1 MKKIL
6 VLLFS
11 FLGLIGCVSESAVT
25 PEIIPD
31 DGSITFSIA
40 LPEAEII
47 TKGKDDLAGTNL
59 NSLYLLVFD
68 ENGLFLSRYKA
79 TRTGTSFTVELIN
92 STRPRIIHF
101 VANYDWSGFSDV
113 ANIYKDEKELIPS
126 LVIKDE
132 VAYWKRIFL
141 NSGISQ
147 ATFPNSVELIR
158 NIAKISTQNLTDLGA
173 LKPKLVNMQFAIA
186 NQLEYGTIAP
196 FINEQFTEGAVT
208 EAAGSAFL
216 PLTAFSNSAQFLY
229 ERKNSTATQPLFLMI
244 KADYVPINNGAVST
258 CYYKVDLINTGDLA
272 LTDIVR
278 NCHYL
283 VKINEVQQIGYATL
297 QEAMLSPA
305 SNNINSSIVL
315 QPLLTVSNG
324 TAVLGVETTSLVLT
338 KPNQTFNIQFA
349 YFPNGTSLAYDNTG
363 ASVILMNDDINNP
376 VIPSTPGLS
385 VSYSPGKITGTTG
398 AMPSALL
405 SKGKIIVSKLG
416 LTRTILVQFRY
427 PYTMEMPFFSPN
439 PVAQASNL
447 AVSLSFD
454 IPSIVPDNAFPMK
467 FYVTAPNLTPNNTL
481 NTLPVI
487 IEGGKYKYEYTATQR
502 GTQVLYFKTNLS
514 NSTGSVVISNSLF
527 TDAIVN
533 LTSSATNVKTFIS
546 WFSIKPSLM
555 PSGYQIVLNLKLPSG
570 SSPVDVNINTTS
582 LIIDPNNATTGEMVN
597 VTPITGGYKY
607 HATSSGSLVQLYF
620 KTTQSNASEAIT
632 LSATGFTTSQNLNL

>member
-1 MKKIL
+1 
-6 VLLFS
+6 
-11 FLGLIGCVSESAVT
+11 
-25 PEIIPD
+25 
-31 DGSITFSIA
+31 
-40 LPEAEII
+40 
-47 TKGKDDLAGTNL
+47 
-59 NSLYLLVFD
+59 
-68 ENGLFLSRYKA
+68 
-79 TRTGTSFTVELIN
+79 
-92 STRPRIIHF
+92 
-101 VANYDWSGFSDV
+101 
-113 ANIYKDEKELIPS
+113 
-126 LVIKDE
+126 
-132 VAYWKRIFL
+132 
-141 NSGISQ
+141 
-147 ATFPNSVELIR
+147 
-158 NIAKISTQNLTDLGA
+158 
-173 LKPKLVNMQFAIA
+173 
-186 NQLEYGTIAP
+186 
-196 FINEQFTEGAVT
+196 
-208 EAAGSAFL
+208 
-216 PLTAFSNSAQFLY
+216 
-229 ERKNSTATQPLFLMI
+229 
-244 KADYVPINNGAVST
+244 
-258 CYYKVDLINTGDLA
+258 
-272 LTDIVR
+272 
-278 NCHYL
+278 
-283 VKINEVQQIGYATL
+283 
-297 QEAMLSPA
+297 
-305 SNNINSSIVL
+305 
-315 QPLLTVSNG
+315 
-324 TAVLGVETTSLVLT
+324 
-338 KPNQTFNIQFA
+338 
-349 YFPNGTSLAYDNTG
+349 
-363 ASVILMNDDINNP
+363 
-376 VIPSTPGLS
+376 
-385 VSYSPGKITGTTG
+385 
-398 AMPSALL
+398 
-405 SKGKIIVSKLG
+405 
-416 LTRTILVQFRY
+416 
-427 PYTMEMPFFSPN
+427 MEMPFFSPN